1 MAGRKPHE
9 PTEKTQAEVLAL
21 VGFGVSHEDIAKYQG
36 IDAKTLRKHY
46 RDELDQGVI
55 KANAAVAK
63 SLYNQAVN
71 GKSTVAAI
79 FWLKTRARWRET
91 SSAEDQDREVQPL
104 SISFNVKEPV
114 GEIKVTNAKP

>member
-1 MAGRKPHE
+1 MAGTPAHE
-9 PTEKTQAEVLAL
+9 PTKASRAEVLAL
-21 VGFGVSHEDIAKYQG
+21 VGFGIQQEDIAKYIG
-36 IDAKTLRKHY
+36 INAKTLRKYY